1 MAGQSDNDC
10 LNTRTPCSC
19 QVYFQA
25 KRVRKG
31 TQPSL
36 WQVWAR
42 GHESMTGVISLMSKL
57 VAPASAIVVPGV
69 DDVLPIADAEEQRAT
84 LCMSIEP
91 VTDISL

>member
-1 MAGQSDNDC
+1 MSRKAHNLHSG
-10 LNTRTPCSC
+10 R
-19 QVYFQA
+19 FG
-25 KRVRKG
+25 RV
-31 TQPSL
+31 
-36 WQVWAR
+36 V
-42 GHESMTGVISLMSKL
+42 HESMTGVISLMSKL